1 MSGVN
6 LLKPKRLTIIPM
18 LIAAGSV
25 IFIFESMIPAPL
37 PWAKLGLSNLVVLLA
52 VYYYGL
58 IESITVSWLRIVIG
72 GLFTGSLFSPAFALG
87 FCGGTLAVLSMWS
100 ARKLFGDRFSAVG
113 ISIIGAVFHNIGQLS
128 VAHFL
133 LIKHSSIW
141 NFLPIMIMGSLV
153 TGAVVGFVACLILER
168 IRLNAK

>member
-1 MSGVN
+1 MSGVIF
-6 LLKPKRLTIIPM
+6 LKPRRLTIIPM
-18 LIAAGSV
+18 LVAAGSV

-58 IESITVSWLRIVIG
+58 IESITVSWLRIIIG

-87 FCGGTLAVLSMWS
+87 FSGGTLAVLSMWS
-100 ARKLFGDRFSAVG
+100 ARKLFRDRFSPVG

-128 VAHFL
+128 AAHFI
-133 LIKHSSIW
+133 LIKHASIW
-141 NFLPIMIMGSLV
+141 HFMPIMIMGSLV
-153 TGAVVGFVACLILER
+153 TGGVVGFIACLVLER
-168 IRLNAK
+168 IRFNAK